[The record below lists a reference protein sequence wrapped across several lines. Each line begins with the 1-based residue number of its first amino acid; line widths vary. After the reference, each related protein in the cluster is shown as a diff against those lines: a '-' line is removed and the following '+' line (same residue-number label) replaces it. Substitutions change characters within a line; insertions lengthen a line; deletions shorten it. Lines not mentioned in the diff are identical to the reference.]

1 MIATS
6 IQDLTRPSLITSTL
20 DILGNE
26 ITFLKSKYVSLK
38 SQCPVNK
45 FLFFF
50 KSITTSNKW
59 ANHIFV
65 FSFMHGLNNPKWWC
79 VASIL
84 AFYPIK
90 FRKSQF
96 LN

>member
-26 ITFLKSKYVSLK
+26 ITFLKCKYVSLN

-45 FLFFF
+45 FLFF
-50 KSITTSNKW
+50 KSITTSNKR

-65 FSFMHGLNNPKWWC
+65 FSFMHGLNNPK
-79 VASIL
+79 
-84 AFYPIK
+84 
-90 FRKSQF
+90 
-96 LN
+96 